1 MKVEVSVPN
10 PIFEA
15 ANRLAEQL
23 DMSLSEFYTAALAA
37 YLTAYQGESVTE
49 QLNRVY
55 ETEPANLEPDLVQ
68 LQVASLGSE
77 PW

>member
-23 DMSLSEFYTAALAA
+23 DMSLSEFYTAALSA
-37 YLTAYQGESVTE
+37 YLTAYQHESVTE
-49 QLNRVY
+49 QLDRVY
-55 ETEPANLEPDLVQ
+55 ETEPSALDPDLVQ
-68 LQVASLGSE
+68 LQVASLDNES
-77 PW
+77 W